1 MNKIRN
7 RLELHRKEALLL
19 LQEVSHTATL
29 HDGFRLA
36 GAVSH
41 LARAQVLL
49 AEEMN
54 GLAGEPETQPTT
66 ATGTTRETG
75 L

>member
-49 AEEMN
+49 AEEMD
-54 GLAGEPETQPTT
+54 GLGGGAKPEPAPETSPIE
-66 ATGTTRETG
+66 RS
-75 L
+75 